1 MLHAHPTRDEKGVE
15 VFLAALEGVGQGKI
29 GQDADAVSDGGFEAL
44 GGVGVVDVDELEGV
58 VVVAGED
65 GAEGAEEVER
75 FEVGEEEGEDA
86 VVRGHFSFFFFFL
99 VMKMQRTNGSEFESG
114 GFWQRLEDPL
124 CLIWEEE
131 RGADDSRMNTTRS
144 KMRALIISARR
155 VH

>member
-15 VFLAALEGVGQGKI
+15 AFVGLEGVGQGKI

-65 GAEGAEEVER
+65 GAEGAEEVEG

-86 VVRGHFSFFFFFL
+86 VVRGHFSL
-99 VMKMQRTNGSEFESG
+99 GD
-114 GFWQRLEDPL
+114 EDA
-124 CLIWEEE
+124 EYE
-131 RGADDSRMNTTRS
+131 R
-144 KMRALIISARR
+144 
-155 VH
+155 V